1 MPHPLKVD
9 LWPFDLESGVR
20 VTCDMGYLCANF
32 SLPRPLCSRLRPD
45 VRDRQIDVRCAS
57 SLNAPYTG
65 AGALIIFFF
74 VVRVLIGGFGKWL
87 RPILV
92 APDIAF
98 PQLNNIRPWL
108 LFPSNFP
115 LTLTAFVD
123 KGVRNHFDPMQSTSI
138 TFTQRKCQKCQLLK
152 IKNPNDYTWVRS
164 APYWHLEITLIY
176 LLMMIVLIV

>member
-1 MPHPLKVD
+1 MPHPWKLT
-9 LWPFDLESGVR
+9 FDLLTWKVVSESR
-20 VTCDMGYLCANF
+20 VTWATFVPILVFLGLSVLDLGPMYATDIHNCT
-32 SLPRPLCSRLRPD
+32 
-45 VRDRQIDVRCAS
+45 S

-98 PQLNNIRPWL
+98 PQLNNKRPWL

-138 TFTQRKCQKCQLLK
+138 TFTQRKCQRCQLLK

-164 APYWHLEITLIY
+164 APYWHLEITY
-176 LLMMIVLIV
+176 LLMIIVLIV